1 MSRKIPLGL
10 AVALMFIAIA
20 ITVAITMSVSM
31 KTYNGLIKDLPERAR
46 MYSNVSEI
54 DDIVRAN
61 YYGNINE
68 SLLNSDIYDGYA
80 QGLGDKYSYYLS
92 PSEYEEFKNELNG
105 EKVGIGII
113 AYYDSTETAIYA
125 AEVSENSPAAQSG
138 IKKGDKIVAIDEESV
153 TAYNYKELIQKL
165 TGGRLSSITV
175 SFERDGTVQAAG
187 VVKGYSAQS
196 VYYSKNGTV
205 GYIKIT
211 DFYATTAAQLKKA
224 VKALSDDGVG
234 NLIFDLRGTSN
245 GTVKYACEA
254 LDVLVPIASDGNGA
268 LAIAKDREDNIV
280 DTFTADADS
289 ISMRMMVLVNNETS
303 GPAEL
308 FACDLR
314 DFGKAQLV
322 GVTTAGNGTMQSA
335 FKLSDGGA
343 IVLTVAEIT
352 PYVSECYNGKGLTPD
367 YEVKLS
373 SEQKAKLPI
382 LSQADDPQ
390 YQKAYNILIGEDNG

>member
-10 AVALMFIAIA
+10 AIAIMFIAIA
-20 ITVAITMSVSM
+20 VTVAITMSVSM
-31 KTYNGLIKDLPERAR
+31 KTYNNLIKDLPERAR

-61 YYGNINE
+61 FYGTVNE

-80 QGLGDKYSYYLS
+80 QGLGDKYSYYLN
-92 PSEYEEFKNELNG
+92 PSDYEAYKNELNG

-113 AYYDSTETAIYA
+113 AFYDETETAIYA

-138 IKKGDKIVAIDEESV
+138 IKKGDKIVAIDEENV
-153 TAYNYKELIQKL
+153 TAYNYKELMQKL

-175 SFERDGTVQAAG
+175 AFERDGAVQAAG

-211 DFYATTAAQLKKA
+211 DFYSTTALQLKKA
-224 VKALSDDGVG
+224 VKALSDDGAG
-234 NLIFDLRGTSN
+234 SLIFDLRGTSN

-268 LAIAKDREDNIV
+268 LAIAKDRDGNIV

-322 GVTTAGNGTMQSA
+322 GTSTAGNGTMQSA

-352 PYVSECYNGKGLTPD
+352 PYVSEGYNGTGLTPD
-367 YEVKLS
+367 YEVKL
-373 SEQKAKLPI
+373 EAQQRAKLPI
-382 LSQADDPQ
+382 LSQADDAQ

>member
-10 AVALMFIAIA
+10 AIAIMFIAIA
-20 ITVAITMSVSM
+20 VTVAITMSVSM
-31 KTYNGLIKDLPERAR
+31 RTYNNLIKDLPERAR

-61 YYGNINE
+61 FYGTVNE

-80 QGLGDKYSYYLS
+80 QGLGDKYSYYLN
-92 PSEYEEFKNELNG
+92 PSDYEAYKNELNG

-113 AYYDSTETAIYA
+113 AFYDETETAIYA

-138 IKKGDKIVAIDEESV
+138 IKKGDKIVAIDEEKV
-153 TAYNYKELIQKL
+153 TAYNYEELMQKL

-175 SFERDGTVQAAG
+175 AFERDGAVQAAG

-211 DFYATTAAQLKKA
+211 DFYSTTASQLKKA
-224 VKALSDDGVG
+224 VKALSDDGAG
-234 NLIFDLRGTSN
+234 SLIFDLRGTSN

-268 LAIAKDREDNIV
+268 LAIAKDRDGNIV

-322 GVTTAGNGTMQSA
+322 GNSTAGNGTMQSV

-352 PYVSECYNGKGLTPD
+352 PYVSEGYNGTGLTPD
-367 YEVKLS
+367 YEVKL
-373 SEQKAKLPI
+373 EAQQRAKLPI
-382 LSQADDPQ
+382 LSQADDAQ

>member
-10 AVALMFIAIA
+10 AIAIMFIVIA
-20 ITVAITMSVSM
+20 VTVAITMSVSM
-31 KTYNGLIKDLPERAR
+31 RTYNNLIKDLPERAR

-61 YYGNINE
+61 FYGTVNE

-80 QGLGDKYSYYLS
+80 QGLGDKYSYYLN
-92 PSEYEEFKNELNG
+92 PSDYEAYKNELNG

-113 AYYDSTETAIYA
+113 AFYDETETAIYA

-138 IKKGDKIVAIDEESV
+138 IKKGDKIVAIDEENV
-153 TAYNYKELIQKL
+153 TAYNYKELMQKL

-175 SFERDGTVQAAG
+175 AFERDGAVQAAG

-211 DFYATTAAQLKKA
+211 DFYSTTASQLKKA
-224 VKALSDDGVG
+224 VKALSDDGAG
-234 NLIFDLRGTSN
+234 SLIFDLRGTSN

-268 LAIAKDREDNIV
+268 LAIAKDRDGNIV

-322 GVTTAGNGTMQSA
+322 GTSTAGNGTMQSA

-352 PYVSECYNGKGLTPD
+352 PYVSEGYNGTGLTPD
-367 YEVKLS
+367 YEVKL
-373 SEQKAKLPI
+373 EAQQRAKLPI
-382 LSQADDPQ
+382 LSQADDAQ

>member
-10 AVALMFIAIA
+10 ALAVMFIAIA
-20 ITVAITMSVSM
+20 ITVAVTMSVSM
-31 KTYNGLIKDLPERAR
+31 KTYNNLIKDLPDRAR

-54 DDIVRAN
+54 DDIVRTN
-61 YYGNINE
+61 YYGFVNE
-68 SLLNSDIYDGYA
+68 GLLNSQVSEGYA
-80 QGLGDKYSYYLS
+80 EGLGDKYSYYLTAE
-92 PSEYEEFKNELNG
+92 EYEKYSNELKG

-113 AYYDSTETAIYA
+113 AYYDASETAIIA
-125 AEVSENSPAAQSG
+125 AQVSEGSPAAQVG
-138 IKKGDKIVAIDEESV
+138 ISKGDKIVAIDEEAV
-153 TAYNYKELIQKL
+153 TAYNYKDLIEKL
-165 TGGRLSSITV
+165 TGDRLSSISV
-175 SFERDGTVQAAG
+175 RFVHDGSEQAAG

-211 DFYATTAAQLKKA
+211 DFYSTTASQLESA
-224 VKALSDDGVG
+224 VKALSQDGAAS
-234 NLIFDLRGTSN
+234 LIFDLRDTSN
-245 GTVKYACEA
+245 GTIRYACDA

-268 LAIAKDREDNIV
+268 LATAKNKDGEVI

-289 ISMRMMVLVNNETS
+289 VTMRMLVLVNGNTS

-322 GVTTAGNGTMQSA
+322 GTQTAGNGTMQQS
-335 FKLSDGGA
+335 FQLSEGGA
-343 IVLTVAEIT
+343 LILTVAEIT
-352 PYVSECYNGKGLTPD
+352 PYVSESYNGVGLTPD

-373 SEQKAKLPI
+373 GEQASRLAI
-382 LSQADDPQ
+382 LDQGDDPQ
-390 YQKAYNILIGEDNG
+390 YQKAMELLTNQ